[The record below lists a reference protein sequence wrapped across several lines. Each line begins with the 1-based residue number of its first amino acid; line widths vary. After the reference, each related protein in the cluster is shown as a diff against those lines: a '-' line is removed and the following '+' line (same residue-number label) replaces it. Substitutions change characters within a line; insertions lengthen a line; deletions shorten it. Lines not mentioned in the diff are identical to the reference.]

1 MASLTEKGIPAAL
14 RDAKA
19 SGADV
24 WLTDA
29 TKARGVG
36 RLRLRARSTGQGIWY
51 FRYSDAQGKQDQ
63 LRLGMYDNGGGAG
76 LSLKKARAEAGRLT
90 LLYQAGHRDL
100 RAYEEHT
107 QAEDRTRI
115 GAAAR
120 VRSEVAQFTLERLLD
135 DYCDYLKALGRRS
148 HKDARSIF
156 TLHIKGAWP
165 KVAAM
170 PAKDVTGE
178 HFADM
183 MRKLIEAGK
192 GRTANKL
199 RSYARSAYQVAKA
212 AKSKPSIPVA
222 FKGFGVVL
230 NPVADTEPDETQNK
244 PDKHPLKVEELRTYW
259 NAIRDLPGFKGAV
272 LRMHLLTGGQRIEQL
287 VNLRTGNIADDTIL
301 LHDGKG
307 RPGRPPRP
315 HTVPLI
321 KAAIQALAECEPK
334 GGYALS
340 TDGGK
345 THLAATTLSQWAVE
359 ASGDAIDGFQAKRLR
374 SGVETLLASAGVSQE
389 HRGRLQSHGV
399 SGVQARHY
407 DGYEYLIE
415 KRKALEILYKLLQR
429 DASGKVNVVAMK
441 RKA

>member
-1 MASLTEKGIPAAL
+1 MASLTDKRVTAEL

-29 TKARGVG
+29 TTARGVG
-36 RLRLRARSTGQGIWY
+36 RLRLRARSSGQGMFY

-63 LRLGMYDNGGGAG
+63 LHLGMYDNSGVAG
-76 LSLKKARAEAGRLT
+76 LSLKDARAKAGELSR
-90 LLYQAGHRDL
+90 LYQAGHRDL
-100 RAYEEHT
+100 RAYIEHQ
-107 QAEDRTRI
+107 QAEERSRI

-120 VRSEVAQFTLERLLD
+120 VRSEASQFTLERLLD
-135 DYCDYLKALGRRS
+135 EYCDYLQALGRRS

-156 TLHIKGAWP
+156 KLHIKGAWP

-170 PAKDVTGE
+170 PAKEVTGE

-183 MRKLIEAGK
+183 MRTLNEAGK

-222 FKGFGVVL
+222 FKGFNVVL
-230 NPVADTEPDETQNK
+230 NPVADTEPDEAQNR
-244 PDKHPLKVEELRTYW
+244 PDKHPLKADELRTYW
-259 NAIRDLPGFKGAV
+259 NAIRDLPGFKGAI
-272 LRMHLLTGGQRIEQL
+272 LRLHLLTGGQRIEQL
-287 VNLRTGNIADDTIL
+287 VNLRTDNIADDAIL

-315 HTVPLI
+315 HTVPLT
-321 KAAIQALAECEPK
+321 KAATQALAECEPK
-334 GGYALS
+334 GEFALS
-340 TDGGK
+340 TSGGK
-345 THLAATTLSQWAVE
+345 THLAATTLSRWSVE
-359 ASGDAIDGFQAKRLR
+359 AIGDAIDGFQAKRLR
-374 SGVETLLASAGVSQE
+374 SGVETLLASAGVSRE

-399 SGVQARHY
+399 GGVQARSY
-407 DGYEYLIE
+407 DAYEYLIE
-415 KRKALEILYKLLQR
+415 KRKALETLYKLLQR
-429 DASGKVNVVAMK
+429 DASGKANVVAMK